1 MTLGAGV
8 PRTTTLKDLGTR
20 TRTSLVIQE
29 LKMAVVPTP
38 KATAPMAP
46 AWGVWESDPMIRSPG
61 SAYSSR
67 ILEWQMA
74 WEPCRCPICSP

>member
-1 MTLGAGV
+1 M
-8 PRTTTLKDLGTR
+8 TTLNDFGTR
-20 TRTSLVIQE
+20 TRTSLVIHE

-46 AWGVWESDPMIRSPG
+46 AWGVCESDPMMSMPG

-74 WEPCRCPICSP
+74 SEPCRCPICSP